1 LNPYNSRA
9 TLTTACCEKR
19 STARW
24 IEDMAILL
32 NREYRLWRCRI
43 FVLSW
48 LAYGGFYL
56 CRKNFSI
63 AMPLLNQD
71 LGFTKESLALLLF
84 FYSLFYALG
93 QFYNGFLSDKF
104 GPRLIVG
111 IGLFLSVLANIFLG
125 FGGALLVFG
134 VLLCINGTG
143 QSTGWSGTVKN
154 MAPWF
159 RRKERG
165 VVMSWW
171 STCYVVG
178 AVAATSLATFVVTR
192 PILFRTSDLKD
203 PSGLAIQLRDDQNS
217 LSKHLRLQ
225 FSSESRQL
233 LNAYDGEGPVPEPLH
248 RAMVQELNT
257 VLQGPWLYS
266 EENFASVQLSAR
278 TSTNIGNLLD
288 KPPEEQ
294 EKELKGSNLIS
305 LNKILLQETYPH
317 MFKLKWRRSFWVPSV
332 LLALIALC
340 FVAFTRNRPTDVGL
354 PEIAEDDSA
363 DNKSSQSVKSATE
376 PSSKEILALVLRNPV
391 IWLIS
396 TMYFFTKMGRYA
408 IFFWLPLYMVEHLG
422 YSLAEAGYTSILYE
436 AAGFVGIVAAGYVSD
451 KLFQARRM
459 PVGALG
465 MWGLAITCLF
475 HPQLAAWSH
484 LGNAI
489 GISLI
494 GFFTYGPDALMSGAA
509 AIDTGSPK
517 AAGLAAGVINGVG
530 SLGQMVSGFIVAY
543 IASRLGWDSLFYFF
557 VAIAALAG
565 CLLAIKWNW
574 VPEAHKKAVESKEST
589 G

>member
-1 LNPYNSRA
+1 
-9 TLTTACCEKR
+9 
-19 STARW
+19 
-24 IEDMAILL
+24 M
-32 NREYRLWRCRI
+32 
-43 FVLSW
+43 SW

-63 AMPLLNQD
+63 AMPLLNRD
-71 LGFTKESLALLLF
+71 LGFTKDDFAMVLF

-93 QFYNGFLSDKF
+93 QFYNGFLSDMF
-104 GPRLIVG
+104 GPRLIFG
-111 IGLFLSVLANIFLG
+111 IGLFLSILASVFMG
-125 FGGALLVFG
+125 FSAALLLFG
-134 VLLCINGTG
+134 LLWCVNGIG

-171 STCYVVG
+171 ATCYVVG
-178 AVAATSLATFVVTR
+178 AIAATSLATFVVTR
-192 PILFRTSDLKD
+192 PLLLRAGDLKD
-203 PSGLAIQLRDDQNS
+203 PSGLAIQLRDEHNS
-217 LSKHLRLQ
+217 LSQHLREQ

-233 LNAYDGEGPVPEPLH
+233 LDAYDGTGPVPELLLKS
-248 RAMVQELNT
+248 MVSELNSI
-257 VLQGPWLYS
+257 LQGPWLYDKQR
-266 EENFASVQLSAR
+266 FADIQLSDR
-278 TSTNIGNLLD
+278 TSKNIENLLA
-288 KPPEEQ
+288 KTPEQ
-294 EKELKGSNLIS
+294 RKKELTGKNIVY
-305 LNKILLQETYPH
+305 LNKTLLQDTYPQKL
-317 MFKLKWRRSFWVPSV
+317 KLKWRRSFWIPAAV
-332 LLALIALC
+332 LTVIALC
-340 FVAFTRNRPTDVGL
+340 FVSFTRNKPSDVGL

-363 DNKSSQSVKSATE
+363 GNATAENATVDAELSSR
-376 PSSKEILALVLRNPV
+376 EILAVVLKNSV
-391 IWLIS
+391 VWLIS
-396 TMYFFTKMGRYA
+396 LMYFFTKMGRYA
-408 IFFWLPLYMVEHLG
+408 LLFWLPYYMVEHLG

-436 AAGFVGIVAAGYVSD
+436 AAGFLGIVAAGYVSD

-465 MWGLAITCLF
+465 MWGLAVVCLF

-509 AIDTGSPK
+509 AIDAGSPR

-530 SLGQMVSGFIVAY
+530 SLGQMVSGFIVAF

-557 VAIAALAG
+557 VAISAIAG

-574 VPEAHKKAVESKEST
+574 VPEAHKRTAEIKEEST
-589 G
+589 L

>member
-1 LNPYNSRA
+1 MA
-9 TLTTACCEKR
+9 TKLTRK
-19 STARW
+19 
-24 IEDMAILL
+24 
-32 NREYRLWRCRI
+32 YRFWRYRI

-63 AMPLLNQD
+63 AMPLLDQD
-71 LGFTKESLALLLF
+71 LGFTKDHFAILLF

-125 FGGALLVFG
+125 FGTALLVFG
-134 VLLCINGTG
+134 LLLCINGTG

-192 PILFRTSDLKD
+192 PILFQTNDLKD
-203 PSGLAIQLRDDQNS
+203 PSGLAIQLRDDHNS
-217 LSKHLRLQ
+217 LSKHLRSQ

-233 LNAYDGEGPVPEPLH
+233 LDMYQEPGPVSEPLH
-248 RAMVQELNT
+248 RAMVKELNSA
-257 VLQGPWLYS
+257 LKGPWLYS
-266 EENFASVQLSAR
+266 EQRFAGIQLSGI
-278 TSTNIGNLLD
+278 TSSNIENMLE
-288 KPPEEQ
+288 KTPEQ
-294 EKELKGSNLIS
+294 REKELKGRNLIS
-305 LNKILLQETYPH
+305 MNKVLLQETYPH
-317 MFKLKWRRSFWVPSV
+317 KFKLRWRRSFWIPAV

-340 FVAFTRNRPTDVGL
+340 FVSFTRNRPTDVGL
-354 PEIAEDDSA
+354 QEIAEDDS
-363 DNKSSQSVKSATE
+363 DDSESSQSVRSAPE

-465 MWGLAITCLF
+465 MWGLAIICLF

-543 IASRLGWDSLFYFF
+543 IAKSLGWDSLFYFF
-557 VAIAALAG
+557 VAIAAVAG
-565 CLLAIKWNW
+565 GLLALKWNW
-574 VPEAHKKAVESKEST
+574 IPEAHKKAAESKEFIE
-589 G
+589 

>member
-1 LNPYNSRA
+1 MVR
-9 TLTTACCEKR
+9 
-19 STARW
+19 
-24 IEDMAILL
+24 IL
-32 NREYRLWRCRI
+32 NRKYQSWRYRI
-43 FVLSW
+43 FILSW

-63 AMPLLNQD
+63 AMPLLDQD
-71 LGFTKESLALLLF
+71 LGFTKDNFATILF

-93 QFYNGFLSDKF
+93 QFYNGFFSDKF

-111 IGLFLSVLANIFLG
+111 IGLFLSILANILMG
-125 FGGALLVFG
+125 FGAALLVFI
-134 VLLCINGTG
+134 LLLSINGTG

-178 AVAATSLATFVVTR
+178 AVAATTLATFVVTH
-192 PILFRTSDLKD
+192 PILMRSSDLKD
-203 PSGLAIQLRDDQNS
+203 PAGLVIQLKDEQNP
-217 LSKHLRLQ
+217 LSKYIVGT
-225 FSSESRQL
+225 FSPESRQL
-233 LNAYDGEGPVPEPLH
+233 LNEYYGGSHVSPSLLQAITK
-248 RAMVQELNT
+248 ELNKI
-257 VLQGPWLYS
+257 LQGPWLYDEQRFTGIPLS
-266 EENFASVQLSAR
+266 ER
-278 TSTNIGNLLD
+278 TSTNIKNLL
-288 KPPEEQ
+288 KKTPQ
-294 EKELKGSNLIS
+294 ERAKELKGKHLIS
-305 LNKILLQETYPH
+305 MNKVLLQESYPH
-317 MFKLKWRRSFWVPSV
+317 KFKLGWRRSFWVPSA
-332 LLALIALC
+332 LLALIAFC
-340 FVAFTRNRPTDVGL
+340 FVTFTRNKPADVGL
-354 PEIAEDDSA
+354 LEIAEDDSPG
-363 DNKSSQSVKSATE
+363 DTPSQIEKNGSNM
-376 PSSKEILALVLRNPV
+376 SSKEILALVLRNPV

-396 TMYFFTKMGRYA
+396 LMYFFTKMGRYA
-408 IFFWLPLYMVEHLG
+408 IFFWLPLYMVERLG
-422 YSLAEAGYTSILYE
+422 YGLAEAGYTSILYE
-436 AAGFVGIVAAGYVSD
+436 AVGFVGIVAAGYVSD

-465 MWGLAITCLF
+465 MWGLAITCF
-475 HPQLAAWSH
+475 FQPHLAAWSH

-517 AAGLAAGVINGVG
+517 AAGLAAGIINGVG
-530 SLGQMVSGFIVAY
+530 SFGQMVSGFIVAY
-543 IASRLGWDSLFYFF
+543 IASQFGWDSLFYFF

-565 CLLAIKWNW
+565 CLLAIRWNW
-574 VPEAHKKAVESKEST
+574 VPEEHKRAAKSMEAT

>member
-1 LNPYNSRA
+1 MTKSLDRESR
-9 TLTTACCEKR
+9 
-19 STARW
+19 RW
-24 IEDMAILL
+24 
-32 NREYRLWRCRI
+32 RYRI
-43 FVLSW
+43 FAVSW
-48 LAYGGFYL
+48 LAYAGFYL

-71 LGFTKESLALLLF
+71 LGFTKDNFAMILF
-84 FYSLFYALG
+84 FYSLFYAMG

-111 IGLFLSVLANIFLG
+111 IGLFLSILANIFMG
-125 FGGALLVFG
+125 FGTALFIFALLFCV
-134 VLLCINGTG
+134 NGTG

-178 AVAATSLATFVVTR
+178 AVAATTLATFVVTH
-192 PILFRTSDLKD
+192 PALFKPSDILD
-203 PSGLAIQLRDDQNS
+203 PSGLAIQLRDEHNP
-217 LSKHLRLQ
+217 LSKYLIGT
-225 FSSESRQL
+225 FSPEDRQML
-233 LNAYDGEGPVPEPLH
+233 ETYDGTSSVSPSMLE
-248 RAMVQELNT
+248 AITSELNKI
-257 VLQGPWLYS
+257 LQGPPIYDKQRFANIPLS
-266 EENFASVQLSAR
+266 ER
-278 TSTNIGNLLD
+278 TATNIENIFKKTLE
-288 KPPEEQ
+288 KQ
-294 EKELKGSNLIS
+294 EKELKGRNGIDF
-305 LNKILLQETYPH
+305 NRALLEEAYPKK
-317 MFKLKWRRSFWVPSV
+317 FKLKWRRGFWAPAAV
-332 LLALIALC
+332 LTLIALC
-340 FVAFTRNRPTDVGL
+340 FIGFTRNKPTDVGL
-354 PEIAEDDSA
+354 PEIAEDDFA
-363 DNKSSQSVKSATE
+363 DDDPSPNTKTNAELSSGKILSV
-376 PSSKEILALVLRNPV
+376 VLKNPIV
-391 IWLIS
+391 WLIS
-396 TMYFFTKMGRYA
+396 LMYFFTKMGRYA

-422 YSLAEAGYTSILYE
+422 YSLSEAGYTSILYE
-436 AAGFVGIVAAGYVSD
+436 AVGFVGIITAGYVSD

-475 HPQLAAWSH
+475 QPKLAAWCH

-494 GFFTYGPDALMSGAA
+494 GFFTYGPDALMSSAA
-509 AIDTGSPK
+509 AIDAGSPK

-530 SLGQMVSGFIVAY
+530 SLGQMISGFVVAY
-543 IASRLGWDSLFYFF
+543 IARKLGWDSLFYFF

-565 CLLAIKWNW
+565 GLLAIKWNW
-574 VPEAHKKAVESKEST
+574 VPEEHKKATKSMEST

>member
-1 LNPYNSRA
+1 MA
-9 TLTTACCEKR
+9 ITLT
-19 STARW
+19 
-24 IEDMAILL
+24 
-32 NREYRLWRCRI
+32 REHRVWRYRI
-43 FVLSW
+43 FALSW
-48 LAYGGFYL
+48 LAYAGFYL
-56 CRKNFSI
+56 CRKNLSI
-63 AMPLLNQD
+63 AMPLLNRD
-71 LGFTKESLALLLF
+71 LGFTKDNFAMVLF

-111 IGLFLSVLANIFLG
+111 IGLFLSILASVFMG
-125 FGGALLVFG
+125 FSAALLLFG
-134 VLLCINGTG
+134 LLWCINGIG

-171 STCYVVG
+171 ATCYVVG
-178 AVAATSLATFVVTR
+178 AIAATGLATFVVTHPLLLR
-192 PILFRTSDLKD
+192 ASDLKD
-203 PSGLAIQLRDDQNS
+203 PSGLAIQLRDEQNS
-217 LSKHLRLQ
+217 FSKHLREQ

-233 LNAYDGEGPVPEPLH
+233 LSTYDGTGPVPETLLQ
-248 RAMVQELNT
+248 AMVSELNT
-257 VLQGPWLYS
+257 ILQGPWLYDKQR
-266 EENFASVQLSAR
+266 FAGIQL
-278 TSTNIGNLLD
+278 TKITGTNIDNLL
-288 KPPEEQ
+288 KKTHGER
-294 EKELKGSNLIS
+294 EKELRGDNLIS
-305 LNKILLQETYPH
+305 LNKVLLQEAYPQK
-317 MFKLKWRRSFWVPSV
+317 FKLKWRRSLWIPAAV
-332 LLALIALC
+332 LTLIALC
-340 FVAFTRNRPTDVGL
+340 FIKFTRNKPSDAGL
-354 PEIAEDDSA
+354 QEIAEDDTDDSESA
-363 DNKSSQSVKSATE
+363 ENAKNNIQL
-376 PSSKEILALVLRNPV
+376 SSKEILAVVLKNPV
-391 IWLIS
+391 VWLIS
-396 TMYFFTKMGRYA
+396 VMYFFTKMGRYA
-408 IFFWLPLYMVEHLG
+408 LLFWLPYYMMEHLG

-436 AAGFVGIVAAGYVSD
+436 AVGFLGIIAAGYVSD
-451 KLFQARRM
+451 KLFQSRRM

-465 MWGLAITCLF
+465 MWGLAIVCFF

-509 AIDTGSPK
+509 AIDAGSPK

-543 IASRLGWDSLFYFF
+543 IARSLGWDSLFYFF
-557 VAIAALAG
+557 VIIAAIAG

-574 VPEAHKKAVESKEST
+574 VPEAHKRAAETEESI

>member
-1 LNPYNSRA
+1 
-9 TLTTACCEKR
+9 
-19 STARW
+19 
-24 IEDMAILL
+24 MAIIL
-32 NREYRLWRCRI
+32 NRKYQSWRRRI
-43 FVLSW
+43 FILSW

-63 AMPLLNQD
+63 AMPLLDQD
-71 LGFTKESLALLLF
+71 LGFTKDNFATMLF

-111 IGLFLSVLANIFLG
+111 IGLFLSVLANILMG
-125 FGGALLVFG
+125 LGGALLVFG
-134 VLLCINGTG
+134 LLLCINGTG

-159 RRKERG
+159 RREERG

-192 PILFRTSDLKD
+192 PILFQMSDLKD
-203 PSGLAIQLRDDQNS
+203 PSGLTIQLQDGHNP
-217 LSKHLRLQ
+217 LSKFLRSQ
-225 FSSESRQL
+225 FSSESLDL
-233 LNAYDGEGPVPEPLH
+233 LENYHEPGPVSEPLH
-248 RAMVQELNT
+248 QALLKELNT
-257 VLQGPWLYS
+257 VIQSHWLYS
-266 EENFASVQLSAR
+266 EQNFAGIHLNER
-278 TSTNIGNLLD
+278 TKTNIENLLKKTPD
-288 KPPEEQ
+288 ER
-294 EKELKGSNLIS
+294 EKELKGKHLIS
-305 LNKILLQETYPH
+305 MNKVLLQESYPH
-317 MFKLKWRRSFWVPSV
+317 KFKLRWRRSFWVPSA
-332 LLALIALC
+332 LLVLIALC
-340 FVAFTRNRPTDVGL
+340 FVFFTRNKPSDVGL
-354 PEIAEDDSA
+354 PEIAEDGSSDSQP
-363 DNKSSQSVKSATE
+363 SQKARNVSDL
-376 PSSKEILALVLRNPV
+376 SSKEILALVLRNPV

-396 TMYFFTKMGRYA
+396 LMYFFTKMGRYA

-422 YSLAEAGYTSILYE
+422 YGLAEAGYTSILYE
-436 AAGFVGIVAAGYVSD
+436 AVGFVGIVTAGYVSD

-465 MWGLAITCLF
+465 MWGLAITCF
-475 HPQLAAWSH
+475 FQPQLAAWSH

-517 AAGLAAGVINGVG
+517 AAGLAAGIINGIG

-543 IASRLGWDSLFYFF
+543 IANQFGWDSLFYFF

-574 VPEAHKKAVESKEST
+574 VPEEYKKAS
-589 G
+589 